1 MSFKVTFSESPPV
14 HAEFT
19 SPTPVKADFSAYI
32 EVPVVD
38 YYDGSYEATPSA
50 QTQTIPVIGKTMKQN
65 FMVNPIPQ
73 NYGLI
78 TWNGSTLT
86 VS

>member
-1 MSFKVTFSESPPV
+1 MSFKVTFSENPAL
-14 HAEFT
+14 HAEFNPET
-19 SPTPVKADFSAYI
+19 SKKVEFGEFI

-38 YYDGSYEATPSA
+38 YYEGSYEATPTNQA
-50 QTQTIPVIGKTMKQN
+50 QTIPVIGKTMKTN
-65 FMVNPIPQ
+65 FTVNPIPQ

>member
-1 MSFKVTFSESPPV
+1 MSFHVTFTEAPRFSASFSATEAMK
-14 HAEFT
+14 AEF
-19 SPTPVKADFSAYI
+19 SNII
-32 EVPVVD
+32 EVPVAD
-38 YYDGSYEATPSA
+38 YYEGDYTITPTA
-50 QTQTIPVIGKTMKQN
+50 AAQTIPVIGKTMRQN
-65 FMVNPIPQ
+65 LKVDPIPS